1 MGSDPIPVTH
11 IVRVRNLIKLM
22 MLQFEIFN
30 CMKIRLRF
38 FWPLSSNKSLGNKFK
53 SGCYSLYLMAHKLW
67 GKRCEIILTFRTFVS
82 DSSKQSTVRSRA
94 STRSR
99 SSSRRP
105 DPKLEEEK
113 VRAQLNLLY
122 VEKQQVWIRLEP
134 MSRLGLVI

>member
-1 MGSDPIPVTH
+1 M
-11 IVRVRNLIKLM
+11 
-22 MLQFEIFN
+22 
-30 CMKIRLRF
+30 
-38 FWPLSSNKSLGNKFK
+38 
-53 SGCYSLYLMAHKLW
+53 
-67 GKRCEIILTFRTFVS
+67 S

-134 MSRLGLVI
+134 MLDWSFTVVPELFNDII